1 MRMSPEKII
10 IIICLFAGFY
20 WIRSRSRQVNL
31 ESRMLKSILGVFVL
45 LPASL
50 LGEKFLFE
58 KFHFG
63 AWQDLVIK
71 VAILIATF
79 LIIGFGFL
87 SSSSGSN
94 SSRPS

>member
-10 IIICLFAGFY
+10 ILICLFAGFY
-20 WIRSRSRQVNL
+20 WIRARSRQVDL
-31 ESRMLKSILGVFVL
+31 ESRILKSILGVFVV

-50 LGEKFLFE
+50 LGERFFFE

-63 AWQDLVIK
+63 TWQDLVIK
-71 VAILIATF
+71 VAVLIVTF

-87 SSSSGSN
+87 KPN
-94 SSRPS
+94 SSQPS